1 MRIVGWNCCS
11 GFHRKW
17 PSLMTMAPDLA
28 IISECA
34 DLDTLRPKAPA
45 FQPSDAIWVGH
56 NRNKGL
62 AVFAFGDYRL
72 QRHGRGDQSITYAI
86 PVRVR
91 GPETI
96 NLLAMWAHHGMTSYA
111 SAMQGPAQLAVQR
124 YRRFL
129 QKWPSIVIGDLNNH
143 IRWDRPRKV
152 NNHANLV
159 NQLEALGL
167 VSAYH
172 HFHAVPQGGELH
184 PTLYWRDRTRDGPT
198 YHIDYAFVP
207 RASSHLLRTV
217 TVGTFDAWIATGLS
231 DHVPLAIDFDPDLSS
246 SASASPSTR
255 LGAPERSADRAIG
268 WSARRVRNSRRTL
281 TML

>member
-1 MRIVGWNCCS
+1 VKIVGWNCCS

-17 PSLMTMAPDLA
+17 SSLVAMAPDVA

-34 DLDTLRPKAPA
+34 DLDTLRAKAPG
-45 FQPSDAIWVGH
+45 FQPSDAFWVGH

-62 AVFAFGDYRL
+62 GVFAFGEFRL
-72 QRHGRGDQSITYAI
+72 HRHGGGDPALTYAI

-91 GPETI
+91 GPATF
-96 NLLAMWAHHGMTSYA
+96 NVLSVWAHHGKNFYA
-111 SAMQGPAQLAVQR
+111 SAMQGPAQLAVHR

-129 QKWPSIVIGDLNNH
+129 SEGPSVVIGDLNNH
-143 IRWDRPRKV
+143 VRWNRPRKL

-159 NQLEALGL
+159 SQLETLGL

-198 YHIDYAFVP
+198 YHIDYGFVP
-207 RASSHLLRTV
+207 RTSSHLLRSV
-217 TVGTFDAWIATGLS
+217 TVGTFDEWIATGLS
-231 DHVPLAIDFDPDLSS
+231 DHVPLVIDLDPSFS
-246 SASASPSTR
+246 ISASAPPG
-255 LGAPERSADRAIG
+255 GAARFRHAGGDR
-268 WSARRVRNSRRTL
+268 
-281 TML
+281 